1 MMLLQLSDGLSEDS
15 AGQSERQRAIKLL
28 YDSLSSARVAL
39 TKSLTKSLDTEV
51 DAEVVLKELGSDVVG
66 SRSLESVLER
76 YSEQLSSRALQL
88 FKQKLDE
95 PMHAPVT
102 KL

>member
-1 MMLLQLSDGLSEDS
+1 VMLLQLTDSSEAGLPEDS
-15 AGQSERQRAIKLL
+15 EEQSERQRAVRLL
-28 YDSLSSARVAL
+28 RDSLHGASVAL

-51 DAEVVLKELGSDVVG
+51 TKELGSDVVG

-88 FKQKLDE
+88 FRQKLDE
-95 PMHAPVT
+95 PMHAAIT